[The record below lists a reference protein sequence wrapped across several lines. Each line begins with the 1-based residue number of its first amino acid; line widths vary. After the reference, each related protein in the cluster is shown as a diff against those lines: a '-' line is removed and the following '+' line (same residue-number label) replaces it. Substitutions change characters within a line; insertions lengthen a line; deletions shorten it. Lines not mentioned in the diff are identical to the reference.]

1 MGEWQKEA
9 GKWAVGIF
17 IIFILVSGIT
27 GAVPLIK

>member
-17 IIFILVSGIT
+17 VIFILTSAIT